1 MGRGKLIEDAKF
13 QVLFPGGQYSDTSAA
28 VCYGRPVD
36 TKDYD
41 EAVFLIHANS
51 VPTTN
56 TLTPLVVEN
65 SIADPVGAV
74 AVTSAAF
81 TALSASNYTTPQVG
95 SVVCKN
101 TKRFLFL
108 KTTMAAGTGANPTI
122 GFGATVVLSKADKG
136 AVDNGPV
143 FDIDNL

>member
-1 MGRGKLIEDAKF
+1 MLGKLIESAKF
-13 QVLFPGGQYSDTSAA
+13 QVLFPGGQYTDTSAA

-36 TKDYD
+36 TQGYD
-41 EAVFLIHANS
+41 EAVFVVHANS

-56 TLTPLVVEN
+56 TLTPLLVEN

-74 AVTSAAF
+74 AVTSASF
-81 TALSASNYTTPQVG
+81 TALSASNYTTPQAG
-95 SVVCKN
+95 SIVCKN

-122 GFGATVVLSKADKG
+122 GFGAIVVLSKADREP
-136 AVDNGPV
+136 VSNGPV
-143 FDIDNL
+143 FNIDNL